1 MYKQSHPFLLFLLSK
16 IRVYYFIIILAP
28 VLTTSCIKEYEPPK
42 WEVDALTPVF
52 YSSLNIYDIIN
63 DTSVTSENDDTVSI
77 VFQEKLAEITIDTL
91 IQMDVKPFRRNVK
104 LDSIHLNKQT
114 VQNTIFLGE
123 IIEDQGMTGLIP
135 DGSTLFFDISSFNV
149 DLAPDT
155 VDASEYF
162 HVITLEKGM
171 LLVTIINELPAEIQ
185 NIDYSIT
192 NLNNGDTIHSGT
204 FPQIPAHSMVMD
216 SADLS
221 GKVVEGKM
229 LVHFGQITVG
239 EIPAGTQ
246 IDYSDSL
253 SIKAEIKDM
262 KIHSAEA
269 VFPAQTIIN
278 HKNVVFLEGM
288 VDTTRDD
295 TIKLVEADIREGLL
309 RIQVI
314 STIDQESYF
323 TYRIPGATRF
333 GVPFEKNMTVPPAPP
348 GSSIEQIFTY
358 DFDNY
363 HFDLT
368 GKTGQDTVNAFY
380 NELIG
385 EIDSIG
391 RHVFLS
397 LEDSV
402 KVVVEM
408 LEIKPSYAGGYLGQQ
423 DFMIGPDSTS
433 FDVFHY
439 FNIDSLGLKGTRID
453 LVVENGIGMEGRLQI
468 NTITAINSKSGG
480 IQQLDLSSVPNPF
493 AVESATD
500 HPLQPTTTTFGL
512 DDNNSNISEL
522 ISLLP
527 DKFYYDFGV
536 LTNPEG
542 PTGNLDNFARSEKGL
557 NTFLKAVIP
566 LNIKASNLTLSDTIG
581 FNKGN
586 IEKPEDIRD
595 GELKFII
602 DNGFPLDVSLVF
614 HFMDEDGSVFDTL
627 STTSYVAA
635 ASVDSE
641 LRVIESRKSTLS
653 YFIPEKRMAS
663 LLAAKQIIVKAYFNT
678 IPRGKHLQIFDDYFI
693 NIKCV
698 GDFIYAIEN

>member
-1 MYKQSHPFLLFLLSK
+1 MIFLKKIQYLLLLL
-16 IRVYYFIIILAP
+16 IP
-28 VLTTSCIKEYEPPK
+28 VFFTSCIKDYEPPE

-63 DTSVTSENDDTVSI
+63 DTSVTGDQGDSVSI

-91 IQMDVKPFRRNVK
+91 IQMDIKPFRRNVK

-123 IIEDQGMTGLIP
+123 IIEDQGLAGMLP
-135 DGSTLFFDISSFNV
+135 DGSTLFFNIPSFNV

-155 VDASEYF
+155 VDASDYF
-162 HVITLEKGM
+162 HVITLEKGTLM
-171 LLVTIINELPAEIQ
+171 VTIINELPAEIQ

-192 NLNNGDTIHSGT
+192 NLNSGDTIHSGS
-204 FPQIPAHSMVMD
+204 FPQIAAHSMVMD
-216 SADLS
+216 SADLA

-229 LVHFGQITVG
+229 MVHFSQVTVG
-239 EIPAGTQ
+239 EIPSGTQ

-262 KIHSAEA
+262 KIYSAEA
-269 VFPAQTIIN
+269 IFPAQTIIN
-278 HKNVVFLEGM
+278 HKNLVLLEDM
-288 VDTTRDD
+288 VDTTRQD
-295 TIKLVEADIREGLL
+295 TIKLREANIREGLL

-323 TYRIPGATRF
+323 TYRIPNATRY
-333 GVPFEKNMTVPPAPP
+333 GVPFKEYMTVPPAPP
-348 GSSIEQIFTY
+348 GGNIEQIFTY

-368 GKTGQDTVNAFY
+368 GKSGQDTVNAFY

-423 DFMIGPDSTS
+423 DFMLGPDSTS

-439 FNIDSLGLKGTRID
+439 FDIDSLGLKGTRID
-453 LVVENGIGMEGRLQI
+453 LVVENGIGMEGQLQI
-468 NTITAINSKSGG
+468 NAITAINSKTGG
-480 IQQLDLSSVPNPF
+480 IRQLDLSSVPNPF
-493 AVESATD
+493 RVERATD
-500 HPLQPTTTTFGL
+500 HPLQASSTTFRL
-512 DDNNSNISEL
+512 DDYNSNISDL

-536 LTNPEG
+536 LTNPDG

-566 LNIKASNLTLSDTIG
+566 LNIKANNLILSDTIA

-602 DNGFPLDVSLVF
+602 NNGFPLDVSLAF
-614 HFMDEDGSVFDTL
+614 HFIDENGDVSDTL
-627 STTSYVAA
+627 TTATHVAA
-635 ASVDSE
+635 ASVDSD
-641 LRVIESRKSTLS
+641 LRVIEPRKSTLS
-653 YFIPEKRMAS
+653 FFIKEERMAS

-678 IPRGKHLQIFDDYFI
+678 IPENKHLQMFDDYSI
-693 NIKCV
+693 GIKCV
-698 GDFIYAIEN
+698 GDFTYTVDN